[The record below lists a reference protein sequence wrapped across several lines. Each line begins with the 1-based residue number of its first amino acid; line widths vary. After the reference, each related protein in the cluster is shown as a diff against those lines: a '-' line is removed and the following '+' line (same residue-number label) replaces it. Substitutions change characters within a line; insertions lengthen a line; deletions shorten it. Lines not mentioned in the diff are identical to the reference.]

1 MSRKKKLIVIGGGAS
16 GFFCAVNA
24 ARFNPNLQVIILEK
38 SAQLLSKVRISGGGR
53 CNVTHSIEEI
63 GDMLDAYPRGKNF
76 MRKTLHVF
84 SPKDTE
90 AWFNERGVN
99 LKVEADGRM
108 FPTTDR
114 SQSII
119 DCLLQEADRYKV
131 DVRIRVDVASIEKKR
146 DGFVLQLKNQQ
157 GDHEEMHADLVCIA
171 AGGQPK
177 LFGFQWLQN
186 LEVAIETPVPSLF
199 TFNIPDKKLHGLMG
213 VVAKETMVKIP
224 LLKLQ
229 ETGPVLITH
238 WGLSGPA
245 VLKLSSRAARDLHQ
259 LEYSF
264 EVLVN
269 WTPSFHE
276 SSLLE
281 MLKQY
286 RLANKQ
292 KLGNKNPFELTARLW
307 DYLLERSGID
317 KDAYWTDLS
326 NAALATLS
334 KCLTADRYKVQGKT
348 TFKEEFVT
356 AGGIK
361 LEEID
366 PLSMES
372 KKIRG
377 LYFTGEILNVDGITG
392 GYNFQ
397 HAWSSGFIAA
407 KSMAATAQGW

>member
-1 MSRKKKLIVIGGGAS
+1 MSEKKKLIVIGGGAS

-24 ARFNPNLQVIILEK
+24 ARFNPDLQVIILEK

-53 CNVTHSIEEI
+53 CNVTHAIEEI
-63 GDMLDAYPRGKNF
+63 AEMLDAYPRGRNF
-76 MRKTLHVF
+76 MRKTLHIF

-90 AWFNERGVN
+90 AWFNERGVM

-119 DCLLQEADRYKV
+119 DCLLQEADCHKV
-131 DVRIRVDVASIEKKR
+131 EIRTRVDVASIEKNG
-146 DGFVLQLKNQQ
+146 DHFFLQLKNQHDAQ
-157 GDHEEMHADLVCIA
+157 EILQADLVCIA

-177 LFGFQWLQN
+177 LSGFQWLQN
-186 LEVAIETPVPSLF
+186 LGIAVETPVPSLF

-213 VVAKETMVKIP
+213 VVAKEAMVKIP
-224 LLKLQ
+224 SLKLQ

-259 LEYSF
+259 LDYSF
-264 EVLVN
+264 DVLVN

-276 SSLLE
+276 SALLE
-281 MLKQY
+281 LLKQY
-286 RLANKQ
+286 RQAYKH
-292 KLGNKNPFELTARLW
+292 KLGSKTAFELTSRLW
-307 DYLLERSGID
+307 EYLLERSGID

-326 NAALATLS
+326 NAALAALS
-334 KCLTADRYKVQGKT
+334 KCLTGDRYQVQGKT

-372 KKIRG
+372 KKIKG

-407 KSMAATAQGW
+407 QSIAKISS

>member
-1 MSRKKKLIVIGGGAS
+1 
-16 GFFCAVNA
+16 
-24 ARFNPNLQVIILEK
+24 
-38 SAQLLSKVRISGGGR
+38 
-53 CNVTHSIEEI
+53 
-63 GDMLDAYPRGKNF
+63 
-76 MRKTLHVF
+76 MRKTLHIF

-90 AWFNERGVN
+90 AWFNERGVM

-119 DCLLQEADRYKV
+119 DCLQQEANRHKV
-131 DVRIRVDVASIEKKR
+131 EIRTRVDVASIEKNAN
-146 DGFVLQLKNQQ
+146 GFFLELKNQQ
-157 GDHEEMHADLVCIA
+157 GDQEKIHADFVCIA

-177 LFGFQWLQN
+177 LSGFEWLQN
-186 LEVAIETPVPSLF
+186 LDIDVETPVPSLF

-213 VVAKETMVKIP
+213 VVAKEALVKIP
-224 LLKLQ
+224 TLKLQ

-259 LEYSF
+259 LDYSF

-281 MLKQY
+281 LLKQY
-286 RLANKQ
+286 RQAYKQ
-292 KLGNKNPFELTARLW
+292 KLGSKPAFEHTARLW
-307 DYLLERSGID
+307 EYLLERSGID

-326 NAALATLS
+326 NAALVSLS
-334 KCLTADRYKVQGKT
+334 KCLTTDRYRVQGKT

-361 LEEID
+361 LDEID
-366 PLSMES
+366 PLSMQS
-372 KKIRG
+372 KKIQG

-407 KSMAATAQGW
+407 QSIARISS

>member
-1 MSRKKKLIVIGGGAS
+1 MSEKKTLVVIGGGAS

-24 ARFNPNLQVIILEK
+24 ARLNPDLHVIILEK

-63 GDMLDAYPRGKNF
+63 GEMLDAYPRGRNF

-84 SPKDTE
+84 SPKETE
-90 AWFNERGVN
+90 AWFNERGVKI
-99 LKVEADGRM
+99 KVEADGRM

-119 DCLLQEADRYKV
+119 DCLLQEADRNKV
-131 DVRIRVDVASIEKKR
+131 EIRTRVDVASIEKNG
-146 DGFVLQLKNQQ
+146 DAFTLHLKNHHDAQVTLQ
-157 GDHEEMHADLVCIA
+157 ADIVCIA

-177 LFGFQWLQN
+177 LSGFEWLQN
-186 LEVAIETPVPSLF
+186 LAIAVETPVPSLF

-213 VVAKETMVKIP
+213 VVAKEAMVKIP
-224 LLKLQ
+224 TLKLQ

-259 LEYSF
+259 LDYSF

-276 SSLLE
+276 SALLE
-281 MLKQY
+281 LLKQY
-286 RLANKQ
+286 RQAYKH
-292 KLGNKNPFELTARLW
+292 KLGSKNAFEITSRLW
-307 DYLLERSGID
+307 EYLLERAGID
-317 KDAYWTDLS
+317 KDVYWTDLPNS
-326 NAALATLS
+326 ALATLA
-334 KCLTADRYKVQGKT
+334 KCLTSDRYQVQGKT

-366 PLSMES
+366 PLSMEC
-372 KKIRG
+372 KKIKG

-407 KSMAATAQGW
+407 QSIAKISS